1 MAKKLKRIMMEINE
15 LLGMISVEELISNNR
30 ISQRYQEMH
39 LEFLR
44 TC

>member
-1 MAKKLKRIMMEINE
+1 MARKLKRIMIEINE
-15 LLGMISVEELISNNR
+15 LLGLISIEELISNNR
-30 ISQRYQEMH
+30 ISQRYQEMY